1 MALAKSRFYYDTEK
15 MALTDSEAPLMAHFQ
30 LPDLCKV
37 QPLLFLILTAE
48 LLVLVQTLSTGRLL
62 PFDWLHF
69 ANLTFFVQWNAL
81 LCAAVLC
88 RVRTY
93 IARLP
98 RVRGALL
105 CYALILLVSVLF
117 SIFAQWLLHT
127 FVASAG
133 IQLFDWQRI
142 LANLAIVAVI
152 GGITLRYL
160 YLQQQV
166 QVQQQAQL
174 QSHIQALQSRI
185 RPHFLFNS
193 LNSVASLIGSDPAM
207 AEKAVEDLAELFRA
221 SLKAAAELV
230 PMTQE
235 LALCKRYIAIEQLR
249 MGERLQIDWQ
259 VPELSDAVKIPSLTI
274 QPLLE
279 NAVYH
284 GIQPR
289 AAGGTVGIKVALKG
303 QRCEITVSNPLP
315 DSIIEGAVK
324 HKGNSM
330 ALENTRERLQAHFGA
345 DAELTTLRHE
355 NRCILPCS
363 A

>member
-1 MALAKSRFYYDTEK
+1 ME
-15 MALTDSEAPLMAHFQ
+15 HFH
-30 LPDLCKV
+30 LPNLCKV
-37 QPLLFLILTAE
+37 QPLLFLILTAQ
-48 LLVLVQTLSTGRLL
+48 LLVLVETLSSGRLR

-88 RVRTY
+88 KTRGY

-98 RVRGALL
+98 RVSGALL
-105 CYALILLVSVLF
+105 CYAFILLVSLLF
-117 SIFAQWLLHT
+117 SIFAQWMLHT
-127 FVASAG
+127 FVAGAAVRV
-133 IQLFDWQRI
+133 FDWQRI
-142 LANLAIVAVI
+142 LANLAICAVI

-166 QVQQQAQL
+166 LVQQQAQL

-207 AEKAVEDLAELFRA
+207 AEKAIEDLAELFRA
-221 SLKAAAELV
+221 SLKAADELV
-230 PMTQE
+230 PIAQE
-235 LALCKRYIAIEQLR
+235 LALCEKYLAIEQLR
-249 MGERLQIDWQ
+249 MGDRLRIDWQ
-259 VPELSDAVKIPSLTI
+259 LPALSDAVKIPSLTI

-284 GIQPR
+284 GIQPST
-289 AAGGTVGIKVALKG
+289 AGGTVAIEVVITGH
-303 QRCEITVSNPLP
+303 QCEIIVANPLP
-315 DSIIEGAVK
+315 DSAAEGVHK

-330 ALENTRERLQAHFGA
+330 ALVNTRERLQAHFGG
-345 DAELTTLRHE
+345 DAELQTKVSE
-355 NRCILPCS
+355 NRFLAIIS
-363 A
+363 YSFN

>member
-1 MALAKSRFYYDTEK
+1 ME
-15 MALTDSEAPLMAHFQ
+15 HFQ

-37 QPLLFLILTAE
+37 QPLLFLILTAQ
-48 LLVLVQTLSTGRLL
+48 LLVLVVTLSNGRLL

-88 RVRTY
+88 QVRACV
-93 IARLP
+93 ARLP
-98 RVRGALL
+98 RISGALL
-105 CYALILLVSVLF
+105 CYALILLVSLLF

-127 FVASAG
+127 FVTSAAVHV
-133 IQLFDWQRI
+133 FDWQRV

-152 GGITLRYL
+152 GGIALRYL
-160 YLQQQV
+160 YLQQQLL
-166 QVQQQAQL
+166 VQQQAQL
-174 QSHIQALQSRI
+174 QAHIQALQSRI

-193 LNSVASLIGSDPAM
+193 LNSVASLIGSNPVM

-221 SLKAAAELV
+221 SLKAATELV
-230 PMTQE
+230 PIKQE
-235 LALCKRYIAIEQLR
+235 LALCEQYLAIEQLR
-249 MGERLQIDWQ
+249 MGDRLRIDWQ
-259 VPELSDAVKIPSLTI
+259 LPALDDAVKIPSLTI

-289 AAGGTVGIKVALKG
+289 AAGGTVVIKVAIEG
-303 QRCEITVSNPLP
+303 QRCEISVANPLP
-315 DSIIEGAVK
+315 DSAKADAFK

-330 ALENTRERLQAHFGA
+330 ALVNTRERLQAHFGS
-345 DAELTTLRHE
+345 DAVLQAKVSE
-355 NRCILPCS
+355 NRFLAIIS
-363 A
+363 YYFN